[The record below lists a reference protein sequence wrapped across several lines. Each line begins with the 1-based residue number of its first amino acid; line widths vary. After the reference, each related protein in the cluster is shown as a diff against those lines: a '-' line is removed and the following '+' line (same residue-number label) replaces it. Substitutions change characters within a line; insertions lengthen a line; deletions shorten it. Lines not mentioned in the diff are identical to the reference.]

1 MKKKLLSL
9 ALVLGMMVSMLSV
22 TAFAVNSDMDDASED
37 MRLDEAHVYSILPG
51 TEEWEKLTPAE
62 RYETCSVSV
71 DEVASMTTDALV
83 ETVLIYP
90 YLINIYAYDSIELGI
105 DEVSRYFPGLQELFS
120 RSDAS
125 SSLENYMTT
134 RMMAMS
140 EEGEIDLSAYD
151 AYTLMGYIAKVEPA
165 ATIVLETTTVKTPKK
180 HDVTV
185 IVDMNWTEV
194 SAYLDISP
202 AINYD
207 IALAQSQ
214 QYERVYP
221 SATLYRNPAPNYN
234 CHSYAWYSTSSTNK
248 YWMPDPSEYIDDGSY
263 VSHIAEVG
271 CKVTYYRRSDG
282 IYTHSGRIV
291 ATPGGPVTVRSKW
304 GALGVFTHDVD
315 DCPYVGNGEGIT
327 VSSWDLA

>member
-9 ALVLGMMVSMLSV
+9 ALALGMVVSMLPV
-22 TAFAVNSDMDDASED
+22 TAFAVGGSMDDASVD

-51 TEEWEKLTPAE
+51 TEEWEELTPAE
-62 RYETCSVSV
+62 RYEACSVSA

-83 ETVLIYP
+83 ETVLNYP
-90 YLINIYAYDSIELGI
+90 YLINMYAYDSIELGI

-125 SSLENYMTT
+125 ASLENYITT
-134 RMMAMS
+134 RMMTMN
-140 EEGEIDLSAYD
+140 EEDEVDLSAYD
-151 AYTLMGYIAKVEPA
+151 AYTLMGYVGMAEPA
-165 ATIVLETTTVKTPKK
+165 NTIILETTTVKTPKK
-180 HDVTV
+180 SDVTV

-194 SAYLDISP
+194 CAYLRVP
-202 AINYD
+202 TINYD

-214 QYERVYP
+214 QYEKVYP

-234 CHSYAWYSTSSTNK
+234 CHSYAWYSTLSTNK
-248 YWMPDPSEYIDDGSY
+248 YWMPDPSKYINDGSY
-263 VSHIAEVG
+263 VSHMAAVG

-282 IYTHSGRIV
+282 VYTHSGIII

-304 GALGVFTHDVD
+304 GALGVFTHDVN
-315 DCPYVGNGEGIT
+315 DCPYVGTGEGIT